1 MTLVAVSAQSESG
14 LAPTFFV
21 AVNRM
26 AFERQAMVN
35 HVRVMADR
43 IVDSEGLELVE
54 AEWKGGS
61 RRGTLRVFIDKP
73 AGITHA
79 DCERVSHQLS
89 AALDV
94 EDLVPGSYRLEVSSP
109 GLDRKLSRRA
119 DYDRF
124 AGRKARFRVR
134 EPLSGA
140 RHVTGRIE
148 ASSASSVSLRTANG
162 KMLEIAYDDIELARL
177 VVDF

>member
-1 MTLVAVSAQSESG
+1 MALAKQAVVDE
-14 LAPTFFV
+14 
-21 AVNRM
+21 
-26 AFERQAMVN
+26 
-35 HVRVMADR
+35 VRAMADR

-61 RRGTLRVFIDKP
+61 RTGTLRVFIDKP

-94 EDLVPGSYRLEVSSP
+94 EDLIPGSYNLEVSSP
-109 GLDRKLSRRA
+109 GLDRKLSKRA
-119 DYDRF
+119 DYERF
-124 AGRKARFRVR
+124 AGHRAKLRIR
-134 EPLSGA
+134 EPLNGA

-148 ASSASSVSLRTANG
+148 ASSAAGISVQTASG
-162 KMLEIAYDDIELARL
+162 ETLEIAFDDIELARL
-177 VVDF
+177 VVEF

>member
-1 MTLVAVSAQSESG
+1 
-14 LAPTFFV
+14 
-21 AVNRM
+21 M
-26 AFERQAMVN
+26 AFEKQIVVDQ
-35 HVRVMADR
+35 VRAMADR
-43 IVDSEGLELVE
+43 IVASEGLELVE

-94 EDLVPGSYRLEVSSP
+94 EDLIPGSYSLEVSSP

-119 DYDRF
+119 DYERF
-124 AGRKARFRVR
+124 AGRKAKLRVR
-134 EPLSGA
+134 EPLKGT

-148 ASSASSVSLRTANG
+148 AGSAAGISLRTAG
-162 KMLEIAYDDIELARL
+162 GETLEVAFEDIELARL
-177 VVDF
+177 VVEF